1 VKARP
6 SGEKRRKEML
16 RQERNRDKEEK
27 RKQRRLKPST
37 PGEPGEMGDADPQE
51 NAAANEAAVAREG
64 SAQELADAA
73 AASGSS
79 ARVSVP

>member
-27 RKQRRLKPST
+27 RKVKRESGVKTFVPGD
-37 PGEPGEMGDADPQE
+37 PDGPAEEPVAAGEPGSTQEHGDP
-51 NAAANEAAVAREG
+51 
-64 SAQELADAA
+64 
-73 AASGSS
+73 AASGASS
-79 ARVSVP
+79 GRVSVP

>member
-37 PGEPGEMGDADPQE
+37 PGEPGEMADADPPH
-51 NAAANEAAVAREG
+51 AAANEAVVAREG
-64 SAQELADAA
+64 SAQELGDAA
-73 AASGSS
+73 ASSGSS